1 MATASRSKKSA
12 VATPAPWGA
21 RLATFALWALA
32 GGSVVYWGLR
42 LFDKPLP
49 GAALAPAPAAST
61 PDALALGR
69 LLGMVPAPPPG
80 AQAAAPV
87 QGRMALVGLLA
98 GRESGGGAALISID
112 GLPAKPFRV
121 GATVEAGLVLQNVTG
136 REAHLGPAPGAAS
149 TVTLAIP
156 LPPGGVQPQ

>member
-1 MATASRSKKSA
+1 MATASRSKKPIA
-12 VATPAPWGA
+12 PARTPWGL

-32 GGSVVYWGLR
+32 GASLVYWGLR
-42 LFDKPLP
+42 LLDKPLP
-49 GAALAPAPAAST
+49 GAAPAPAPAASA
-61 PDALALGR
+61 PDAPALGR
-69 LLGMVPAPPPG
+69 LLGVVPAPPPG

-121 GATVEAGLVLQNVTG
+121 GATVESGLVLQNVTG